1 MLKRLYTTAGNN
13 EFTHEL
19 NSISLLDENAKS
31 LLGRIFNRLLLL
43 ADHMSDHLTKRELLP
58 IFSVVL
64 TVLFI
69 ALICYTMKY
78 LVKLEEQ
85 RIEDTYR
92 KLGKRR
98 PDLSLRPQPPV
109 DKLLIHELRGE
120 TYNGLVRLLKP
131 GCRTIV
137 LLCDVSSRNKLLPK
151 FYKAVYPYRK

>member
-1 MLKRLYTTAGNN
+1 MLRRLYTTSGNG

-19 NSISLLDENAKS
+19 NNISLVDENAQS
-31 LLGRIFNRLLLL
+31 LMGRVWQRLWLI

-98 PDLSLRPQPPV
+98 PDFALRQPPPAT
-109 DKLLIHELRGE
+109 KLLIHELRGE

-131 GCRTIV
+131 GCRTVV
-137 LLCDVSSRNKLLPK
+137 LLCDMSSRNKLLPK